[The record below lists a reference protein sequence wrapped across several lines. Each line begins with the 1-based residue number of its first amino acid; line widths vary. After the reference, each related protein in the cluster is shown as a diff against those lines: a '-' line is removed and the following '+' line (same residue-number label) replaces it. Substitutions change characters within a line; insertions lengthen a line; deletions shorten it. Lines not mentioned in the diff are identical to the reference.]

1 VHSCCV
7 YVLEGEELVL
17 RAWKN
22 LPPEALAGVKLRLPR
37 EGIDWVSAEREPAVV
52 PRRAG
57 ADARFKLFNQMPED
71 YFASFVSVPLVS
83 RGCLVGVINVQNR
96 EPYHYS
102 QREIVLLSMVGF
114 LLGAEVGMARL
125 EEQNAKLSL
134 RLESRTLV
142 ERAKG
147 ILQSEL
153 AITESAAYQ
162 RLQRQSQQMRKSM
175 KEIAEAIVVSH
186 AVKGERQ

>member
-1 VHSCCV
+1 MGTWADWPPPGQLLDACKFHAGDAWAASVLRRIASRTPGKPLLPAIADEVVGIVAAAICCDSCCV

-71 YFASFVSVPLVS
+71 YFCIVCFCAPCQPRVSGGCDQCAES
-83 RGCLVGVINVQNR
+83 R
-96 EPYHYS
+96 
-102 QREIVLLSMVGF
+102 
-114 LLGAEVGMARL
+114 A
-125 EEQNAKLSL
+125 LSL
-134 RLESRTLV
+134 QPARDPALDGRISSWR
-142 ERAKG
+142 RG
-147 ILQSEL
+147 
-153 AITESAAYQ
+153 
-162 RLQRQSQQMRKSM
+162 RD
-175 KEIAEAIVVSH
+175 
-186 AVKGERQ
+186 G

>member
-1 VHSCCV
+1 MTGLAQSESQPLFRDG
-7 YVLEGEELVL
+7 LEPM
-17 RAWKN
+17 RASNCLTKCR
-22 LPPEALAGVKLRLPR
+22 K
-37 EGIDWVSAEREPAVV
+37 IT
-52 PRRAG
+52 
-57 ADARFKLFNQMPED
+57 
-71 YFASFVSVPLVS
+71 FASFVSVPLVS

-102 QREIVLLSMVGF
+102 QREILLSMVGF

-147 ILQSEL
+147 ILQREL
-153 AITESAAYQ
+153 GITESAAYQ

-175 KEIAEAIVVSH
+175 KEIAIRS
-186 AVKGERQ
+186 